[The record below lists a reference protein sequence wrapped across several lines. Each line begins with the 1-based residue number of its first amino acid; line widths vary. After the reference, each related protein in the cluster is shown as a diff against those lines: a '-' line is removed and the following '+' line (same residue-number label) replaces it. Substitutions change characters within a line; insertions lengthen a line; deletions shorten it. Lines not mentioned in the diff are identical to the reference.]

1 MVYEYIIIYVCD
13 IENMVFK
20 IQNNFNNN
28 VINYGFQRDL
38 MLIICWLL
46 ICKVVFNLGVLKSY
60 FVFEIKINKM
70 YVIMFVFFV

>member
-1 MVYEYIIIYVCD
+1 MVYEYIINYVCD